1 MGTVP
6 HKPKTFVSLHPNIFN
21 SSNTEGM
28 KMMME
33 INRSNLQLTND
44 EHNAILEQTEFENT
58 GLYYSYFI

>member
-1 MGTVP
+1 
-6 HKPKTFVSLHPNIFN
+6 LHPNIFN

-33 INRSNLQLTND
+33 INRSNLQLTTD
-44 EHNAILEQTEFENT
+44 EHNAILAQIEFEFT